1 MGSVSRAVALLLS
14 GVLVLPQALFAAGL
28 EVRSEKI
35 PGIPKG
41 GNALI
46 TASVPPG
53 SSVSAARVYF
63 NAEGK
68 TPEYYLEMVRDDNGR
83 YWVVLPV
90 PKPET
95 KKAQYRVFF
104 RDEAGKEFT
113 LPQETVP
120 VDSTKVEL
128 TEREIRYA
136 KNLVIGVTD
145 PKAPLLP
152 EGWECYGV
160 VSSINVQG
168 ELKPNEVCRTV
179 IVPPALWVAAG
190 AAAATVGI
198 IVVSDNPE
206 DDPVSP
212 SRPPGTPK

>member
-1 MGSVSRAVALLLS
+1 MGSKSRAVALLLS

-41 GNALI
+41 GNAVI
-46 TASVPPG
+46 TATVPPG
-53 SSVSAARVYF
+53 ASVSAARIYF

-68 TPEYYLEMVRDDNGR
+68 TPEYYLEMVREDAGK
-83 YWVVLPV
+83 YWVVLPM

-95 KKAQYRVFF
+95 KKVQYRVFF
-104 RDEAGKEFT
+104 RDEDGKEFT
-113 LPQETVP
+113 LPQVTVP

-128 TEREIRYA
+128 TEKETRYA

-145 PKAPLLP
+145 PKAELLP
-152 EGWECYGV
+152 EGFECYGV
-160 VSSINVQG
+160 VSSINVRG

-179 IVPPALWVAAG
+179 VVPPWIWPASAAV
-190 AAAATVGI
+190 VGTI
-198 IVVSDNPE
+198 GVIVVSDNPE
-206 DDPVSP
+206 DKPVSP
-212 SRPPGTPK
+212 SRAPGTPR